1 MDRPMLETIQ
11 QSVKHHDQYQIE
23 IKLDYELH
31 ADQKTRYQIATYF
44 FVPQSLGITPQT
56 YGRQPFYQDVQSHIR
71 LKTPSL
77 NLREFTEGNRSP
89 LGKIE
94 QLVHQSGWLSDA
106 DSHDHIVTQMKLLSA
121 MLKSALREHFS
132 LIERRVAEVQATPHG
147 KAHLLVHTL
156 VDEFL
161 AETGHITQR
170 FRALL
175 ADFNLPNVPHA
186 VFTAYTFT
194 DESLSILIEESAVEM
209 VQVVDEYMKKTNQ
222 ENYKMALSEVTARE
236 TKYRKMRGYRSIL
249 VEGSDNETYLYRASI
264 LKKYASSVLFLNT
277 DVQPDGRYWEQF
289 ILSLAAGLAM
299 IFATAVAF
307 YFQYEYGNFTLPFFL
322 ALVIGYMFKD
332 RIKEISRIIFSRRLE
347 KYLFDRRI
355 TIRTQDGR
363 HRLGVLREKVRFIQE
378 SEVPLSVMRARSRD
392 QITDLSNEGRGEN
405 IICYTKEIELQIKD
419 QEAVLPG
426 FPEITGINDIMRFDV
441 RHFLNKM
448 AEPVQERFI
457 IRDGELVSLLC
468 QKVYHVNVIA
478 RYKTVQPGINKE
490 NRHLRLVL
498 NQHGIRRLEQVPH
511 L

>member
-1 MDRPMLETIQ
+1 MLETIQ

-44 FVPQSLGITPQT
+44 FVPQSLGVTPQT
-56 YGRQPFYQDVQSHIR
+56 YPRQTFYQDVQSHIR

-77 NLREFTEGNRSP
+77 NLREFTESDRSP
-89 LGKIE
+89 LRIIE
-94 QLVHQSGWLSDA
+94 KLVHQGNWVSDTA
-106 DSHDHIVTQMKLLSA
+106 VHDQIITQMKLLSA
-121 MLKSALREHFS
+121 MLKSALREHFF
-132 LIERRVAEVQATPHG
+132 LIERRVTEAHATPHG
-147 KAHLLVHTL
+147 KAHILVHNL

-161 AETGHITQR
+161 SETTRVTQR

-175 ADFNLPNVPHA
+175 ADFNLPNVPQT

-209 VQVVDEYMKKTNQ
+209 VQVVSDYLKKTNQ
-222 ENYKMALSEVTARE
+222 ENYKIALSELTTRE
-236 TKYRKMRGYRSIL
+236 TKYRKTRGYQSIL

-299 IFATAVAF
+299 VFATGVAF
-307 YFQYEYGNFTLPFFL
+307 YFQHEYGNFTLPFFF

-332 RIKEISRIIFSRRLE
+332 RIKEISRIVFARRLE

-355 TIRTQDGR
+355 TIRTQDGQ
-363 HRLGVLREKVRFIQE
+363 HRLGILREKVRFIKE
-378 SEVPLSVMRARSRD
+378 KDVPLSVIRARNRD
-392 QITDLSNEGRGEN
+392 KITDLSNEGRGES
-405 IICYTKEIELQIKD
+405 IICYTKEIELQIKNP
-419 QEAVLPG
+419 ETILPG
-426 FPEITGINDIMRFDV
+426 FPEIDGINDILRFDV
-441 RHFLNKM
+441 RNFLKKM

-468 QKVYHVNVIA
+468 HKVYHVNVVS
-478 RYKTVQPGINKE
+478 RYKTVQPGIHKE
-490 NRHLRLVL
+490 NRHLRLIL
-498 NQHGIRRLEQVPH
+498 DQDGIRRLEKVPH
-511 L
+511 T

>member
-1 MDRPMLETIQ
+1 MLETIQ

-44 FVPQSLGITPQT
+44 FVPQSLGITPETYPKQT
-56 YGRQPFYQDVQSHIR
+56 FYQDVQSHIR

-77 NLREFTEGNRSP
+77 NLREFTESGRSP
-89 LGKIE
+89 LRIIE
-94 QLVHQSGWLSDA
+94 KLVEQGNWVSDTA
-106 DSHDHIVTQMKLLSA
+106 VHDQIITQMKLLSA
-121 MLKSALREHFS
+121 MLKSALREHFY

-147 KAHLLVHTL
+147 KTHILVHTL

-161 AETGHITQR
+161 TETTRVTQR

-175 ADFNLPNVPHA
+175 ADFNLPNVPQT
-186 VFTAYTFT
+186 VFNAYTFT

-209 VQVVDEYMKKTNQ
+209 VQIVSDYLKKTNQ
-222 ENYKMALSEVTARE
+222 EDYKIALSELTTRE
-236 TKYRKMRGYRSIL
+236 TKYRKTRGYQSIL

-299 IFATAVAF
+299 VFATAVAF
-307 YFQYEYGNFTLPFFL
+307 YFQLQFGNFTLPFFI

-332 RIKEISRIIFSRRLE
+332 RIKEISRIVFARRLE
-347 KYLFDRRI
+347 RYLFDRRI
-355 TIRTQDGR
+355 TIRTQDGQ
-363 HRLGVLREKVRFIQE
+363 HRLGILREKVRFIKE
-378 SEVPLSVMRARSRD
+378 NEVPLSVIRARNRD
-392 QITDLSNEGRGEN
+392 KITDLSNEGRGES
-405 IICYTKEIELQIKD
+405 IICYTKEIELQIKNPD
-419 QEAVLPG
+419 TVLPG
-426 FPEITGINDIMRFDV
+426 FPEINGVNDILRFDV
-441 RHFLNKM
+441 RNFLKKM
-448 AEPVQERFI
+448 AEPVQERFL

-468 QKVYHVNVIA
+468 HKVYHVNLVS

-490 NRHLRLVL
+490 NRHLRLIL
-498 NQHGIRRLEQVPH
+498 DQRGIRRLEKVPH
-511 L
+511 M

>member
-1 MDRPMLETIQ
+1 MLETIQ

-56 YGRQPFYQDVQSHIR
+56 YPRQTFYQDVQSHIR

-77 NLREFTEGNRSP
+77 NLREFTESGRSP
-89 LGKIE
+89 LRIIE
-94 QLVHQSGWLSDA
+94 KLVAEGNWVSDTA
-106 DSHDHIVTQMKLLSA
+106 VHDRIITQMKLLSA
-121 MLKSALREHFS
+121 MLKSALREHFY
-132 LIERRVAEVQATPHG
+132 LIQRRVAEVQATPHG
-147 KAHLLVHTL
+147 KTHLLVHTL

-161 AETGHITQR
+161 TETSRVTQR

-175 ADFNLPNVPHA
+175 ADFNLPNVPPT

-209 VQVVDEYMKKTNQ
+209 VQIVSDYLKKTNQ
-222 ENYKMALSEVTARE
+222 EDYKIALSELTTRE
-236 TKYRKMRGYRSIL
+236 TKYRKTRGYQSIL

-299 IFATAVAF
+299 VFATAVAF
-307 YFQYEYGNFTLPFFL
+307 YFQYEYGNFTLPFFI

-332 RIKEISRIIFSRRLE
+332 RIKEISRIVFARRLE
-347 KYLFDRRI
+347 RYLFDRRI
-355 TIRTQDGR
+355 TIRTQNGQ
-363 HRLGVLREKVRFIQE
+363 HRLGVLREKVRFIKE
-378 SEVPLSVMRARSRD
+378 SEVPLSVIRARNRD
-392 QITDLSNEGRGEN
+392 QITDLSNEGRGES
-405 IICYTKEIELQIKD
+405 IICYTKEIELQIKNP
-419 QEAVLPG
+419 EAILPG
-426 FPEITGINDIMRFDV
+426 FPEIDGINDILRFDV
-441 RHFLNKM
+441 RHFLKKM

-468 QKVYHVNVIA
+468 HKVYHVNVVS
-478 RYKTVQPGINKE
+478 RYKTVQPSVNKE
-490 NRHLRLVL
+490 NRHLRLIL
-498 NQHGIRRLEQVPH
+498 NQDGIRRLEKVPH
-511 L
+511 I